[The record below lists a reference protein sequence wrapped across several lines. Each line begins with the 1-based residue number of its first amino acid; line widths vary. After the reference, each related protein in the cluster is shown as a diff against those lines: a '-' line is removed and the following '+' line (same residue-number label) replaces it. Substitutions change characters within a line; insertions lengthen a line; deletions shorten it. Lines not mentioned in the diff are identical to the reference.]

1 MIEEMVKGAVEAV
14 LFAVGEPVS
23 AERIADAVGID
34 TTRTLEILTQLRED
48 LDERHSGIC
57 LLRFDD
63 RYQLATVPVH
73 ADAVQKALDLRRN
86 APLSQAAMEVLALVA
101 YNQPVS
107 RSFIDQIR
115 GVDSSS
121 SLQTLMN
128 KNLISEAGR
137 LDLPGRPISFQTTDT
152 FLRCFGL
159 ESLADLPP
167 VYNEQVLEDSLQ
179 DGEAEML
186 LSVQPV
192 VQGVREGTV
201 MD

>member
-1 MIEEMVKGAVEAV
+1 MNEELVRGAVEAV

-23 AERIADAVGID
+23 ADRIADAIGLDHVEV
-34 TTRTLEILTQLRED
+34 LEILQQLKED
-48 LDERHSGIC
+48 LDANHRGIC
-57 LLRFDD
+57 LLTFDD
-63 RYQLATVPVH
+63 RYQLATMPVY
-73 ADAVQKALDLRRN
+73 ADAVQKALDTRRN

-121 SLQTLMN
+121 SLQTLIT

-159 ESLADLPP
+159 ESLAGLPP
-167 VYNEQVLEDSLQ
+167 VYDEQVLEDSLQ
-179 DGEAEML
+179 DMEDEIL
-186 LSVQPV
+186 LSSEPV
-192 VQGVREGTV
+192 LQGVSDGMV